1 MKICNGL
8 SLLWVTLS
16 VDLYLL
22 SWVVMAAER
31 AHLQP
36 FTRRQAVYSYPSNR
50 RHLRRTRLFSKNP
63 SLNCLLVSD
72 QRSDGNVSM
81 NEPRPQSLSFRNSF
95 WPPWP
100 FNLLQR
106 DRNMDSAVMETDNPS
121 VMSMMWSFTKTSTK
135 VGILQIREFGSQLW
149 FHSPPAV
156 PPILLYALYPYR
168 QRVMSAAGS
177 TMTSM
182 GSTVAETAVYRT
194 ILPFWS
200 NGWVRNGILFATG
213 LAIASW
219 AHAEIHR
226 HRNLAPLPL
235 LYRDLSRAE
244 LPPFLPEQVTTTF
257 MFTPLPKSSGLNVAL
272 IQEEDGE
279 TGASAVIA
287 PSTLTTTVVSV
298 SDVDDEADEGI
309 LANLSPRLRRHWMQ
323 LRDMAP
329 RPASLPTLIGEWRRM
344 RQVQKA
350 EWQNAH
356 RLAIYEELATWQQ
369 ATARHNQN
377 ARSSDRRRGR
387 WNPFTGNNPPNITG
401 SATGDVKSNATSSV
415 LGYALVTGASQ
426 GIGRAIAVE
435 LARWRI
441 PLILV
446 ARDALTLTDLA
457 FDLQTCYG
465 VECSVLPADLS
476 RPYAAEQ
483 IYKTVT
489 DAGLKVDVSNFFTSQ
504 RGVQS
509 IS

>member
-1 MKICNGL
+1 MGEPR
-8 SLLWVTLS
+8 SQS
-16 VDLYLL
+16 
-22 SWVVMAAER
+22 
-31 AHLQP
+31 
-36 FTRRQAVYSYPSNR
+36 
-50 RHLRRTRLFSKNP
+50 LFS
-63 SLNCLLVSD
+63 
-72 QRSDGNVSM
+72 
-81 NEPRPQSLSFRNSF
+81 RNNF

-106 DRNMDSAVMETDNPS
+106 DPSLDGAVMDPGNPS
-121 VMSMMWSFTKTSTK
+121 VVSMMWSFTKTTAK

-156 PPILLYALYPYR
+156 PPIVLYALYPYR
-168 QRVMSAAGS
+168 QRFTSVAGN

-182 GSTVAETAVYRT
+182 GDTVAEMATYKT

-200 NGWVRNGILFATG
+200 NGWVRNGILFTTG

-226 HRNLAPLPL
+226 HRNLTPLPL

-244 LPPFLPEQVTTTF
+244 LPPFLPEQVATTF
-257 MFTPLPKSSGLNVAL
+257 MFTTATKSSGMNVAL

-279 TGASAVIA
+279 TGASALTV
-287 PSTLTTTVVSV
+287 PSTVATTVASV
-298 SDVDDEADEGI
+298 TALDDEADEGL

-329 RPASLPTLIGEWRRM
+329 RPASLRTIVGEWRRM

-350 EWQNAH
+350 ERQNAH

-369 ATARHNQN
+369 ATARHSQHSK
-377 ARSSDRRRGR
+377 SSDRRRGR
-387 WNPFTGNNPPNITG
+387 WNPFTGNTPPN
-401 SATGDVKSNATSSV
+401 ATVTVTSDAHDTANSSG

-446 ARDALTLTDLA
+446 ARDAQTLTDLA

-483 IYKTVT
+483 IYKAVI
-489 DAGLKVDVSNFFTSQ
+489 DAGLRVDVSDNYLIHQ
-504 RGVQS
+504 RGIRLSQDTRFCRFW
-509 IS
+509 